1 MKKRIGACLALMAL
15 AGVGALASCG
25 ESGVAFD
32 ENASIKLFS
41 RAAGSG
47 THECFFE
54 SIGYKDVAKE
64 DKWNASA
71 VVATSAT
78 NPDMMHAVSI
88 EPYGIGYCSLD
99 SLETASGIKG
109 LDYEGVKASVQ
120 TVVDGTYKISR
131 NFNFVIRDYEDKTS
145 SKSIATYAY
154 VDFLLN
160 SLEGHTAIKS
170 AGGILEDRN
179 DLTPW
184 SELAKNYQGIDTN
197 NVEIDTCGSTSVLGV
212 LGKTSSKFSEL
223 TKNKVTFKLNQQSSG
238 AAVSGVTATS
248 GTLYDIGFLSRE
260 IQSAEVE
267 KLNENNIRGAF
278 AKDAVVPIVNE
289 KNTALTNITG
299 DVLKKMYQ
307 GEIKTWK
314 EAKESL

>member
-1 MKKRIGACLALMAL
+1 MKKRIGACIALMAL

-25 ESGVAFD
+25 ESGTSFD
-32 ENASIKLFS
+32 EASSIKLFS

-47 THECFFE
+47 TRECFFE

-64 DKWNASA
+64 DKWNSN
-71 VVATSAT
+71 VVVSTSAT
-78 NPDMMHAVSI
+78 NPDMMHAISV

-99 SLETASGIKG
+99 SLSSVSGIKG
-109 LDYEGVKASVQ
+109 LSYEGVEASVES
-120 TVVDGTYKISR
+120 VVNGTYKISR
-131 NFNFVIRDYEDKTS
+131 NFNFVIRDYSDQAS
-145 SKSIATYAY
+145 AKSIATHAY

-160 SLEGHTAIKS
+160 SVEGQTAIKN
-170 AGGILEDRN
+170 AGGILEDRS

-197 NVEIDTCGSTSVLGV
+197 NVEIETCGSTSVKAV
-212 LGKTSSKFSEL
+212 LEKTSSKFTEL

-260 IQSAEVE
+260 IQDSEIE
-267 KLNENNIRGAF
+267 KLNDNNKRGAF
-278 AKDAVVPIVNE
+278 AKDAVVPIVNSE
-289 KNTALTNITG
+289 NTAVTNITG
-299 DVLKKMYQ
+299 TVLKKIYL

-314 EAKESL
+314 EAKEQI